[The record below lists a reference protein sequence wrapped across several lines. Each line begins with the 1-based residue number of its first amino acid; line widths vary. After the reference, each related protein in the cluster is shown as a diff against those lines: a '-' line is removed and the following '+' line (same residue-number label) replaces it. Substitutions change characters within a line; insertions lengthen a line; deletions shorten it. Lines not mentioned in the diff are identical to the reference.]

1 MDNEAQAGAIVKEAV
16 NLVTQGM
23 SQQKKTEEK
32 AVQTAGKAVSNSAP
46 VKDAREKLEHAA
58 ADKAKSAAKSAADR
72 MEQFAQDYSIKFRK
86 KEAPA
91 KEDPSKDKGDT
102 NYWEIQKEAE
112 KSQIREGIKPNLHN
126 DMGISEQKARM
137 QGMNVQKPARSIS
150 ETAHKAADAGR
161 DAAQAVQKAAG
172 AASKEMQAA
181 ATIAAS
187 PVTIPVKSGA
197 KIAGDT
203 AKTYVKTTRKA
214 VEAGKDAVQAVQKAA
229 GAVTKGAQVMATAA
243 TAPASIP
250 VMAIASGKSPVGVV
264 KDTAHKAVE
273 AGKDAALAAKKAAGA
288 VSKGGQVA
296 ATVVTAPVAG
306 PVMAGKTIVN
316 EAMKTYK
323 DAAQKVSEAGK
334 DASRT
339 AQKAKSAASKGAEL
353 TGKTAGVAAAPVSA
367 PVIAGAKAAA
377 VGAKVASK
385 GVKAVTAPGGPV
397 SLRSVGTKAMENLI
411 KNNGQGNKEAQ
422 PVISAKDVGR
432 EVARNTLAK

>member
-32 AVQTAGKAVSNSAP
+32 AAHSAGKAVSNSSP
-46 VKDAREKLEHAA
+46 VKDAKEKLEHAA
-58 ADKAKSAAKSAADR
+58 ADKAKSAAKSAADK

-91 KEDPSKDKGDT
+91 KEDPG
-102 NYWEIQKEAE
+102 
-112 KSQIREGIKPNLHN
+112 
-126 DMGISEQKARM
+126 
-137 QGMNVQKPARSIS
+137 RSIN
-150 ETAHKAADAGR
+150 ETVHKAADAGR
-161 DAAQAVQKAAG
+161 DAA
-172 AASKEMQAA
+172 
-181 ATIAAS
+181 
-187 PVTIPVKSGA
+187 
-197 KIAGDT
+197 
-203 AKTYVKTTRKA
+203 
-214 VEAGKDAVQAVQKAA
+214 QAVQKAA

-306 PVMAGKTIVN
+306 PVMVGKTIVN
-316 EAMKTYK
+316 ETMKTYK